1 MKKVYLIS
9 GLFSSLLLLG
19 CSDDNTLD
27 LSLPDNLGTPD
38 EWYYAG
44 GKLGTTSIQ
53 SAYAYRQATPAV
65 DDAGLAVNFQ
75 VGESLFEKDYNTNT
89 SGAFMGLGPV
99 YVRRGCLYCHPSYGH
114 GKRMNRYRADD
125 DGNGY
130 LLVIY
135 DKQTNSYIY
144 SVAGMPQTASVK
156 PFKPQIDETQI
167 NIAWKKYTDEWGNK
181 FDDGETYD
189 LEYPEVTIPYTA
201 YYSPVTVMRNNKAV
215 VLTNDQVA
223 SEIGVRL
230 ESTIGVYGTGLTD
243 AIPDDS
249 ITAQWKKES
258 DYFNSIGKTDALNP
272 AMWNQS
278 TNTWNSYYSNKVQGD
293 GTQYVRRYTYALSR
307 GPLLDGPGA
316 NAIWNITNVTR
327 PDRRYHYLSLDS
339 KIYAQTSMEDP
350 DVQAGF
356 PEYINSIDP
365 NKTHPSWHTEDVKQ
379 NIYNYLTAQDLDV
392 EMTAAQYKNFMIW
405 HRGLA
410 VPAARNTT
418 TDRFKHGYKLF
429 NEIGCTSCHRPS
441 WQTGAD
447 NIQDPNK
454 VFTNADMPRY
464 PYQKIWPYTDFVQH
478 RLFMENDIR
487 TGWCRTTPLWGRGL
501 SQLCT
506 GEGSRLHDCRAR
518 NTMEAIMW
526 HGNAKSDARWTIE
539 KFRKLSKSDRN
550 DIIFFVE
557 SI

>member
-167 NIAWKKYTDEWGNK
+167 NIEWKKYTDEWGNK

-447 NIQDPNK
+447 NIQDPNE

>member
-272 AMWNQS
+272 AMWNQ
-278 TNTWNSYYSNKVQGD
+278 
-293 GTQYVRRYTYALSR
+293 RR
-307 GPLLDGPGA
+307 P
-316 NAIWNITNVTR
+316 
-327 PDRRYHYLSLDS
+327 
-339 KIYAQTSMEDP
+339 
-350 DVQAGF
+350 
-356 PEYINSIDP
+356 
-365 NKTHPSWHTEDVKQ
+365 
-379 NIYNYLTAQDLDV
+379 
-392 EMTAAQYKNFMIW
+392 
-405 HRGLA
+405 
-410 VPAARNTT
+410 
-418 TDRFKHGYKLF
+418 
-429 NEIGCTSCHRPS
+429 
-441 WQTGAD
+441 
-447 NIQDPNK
+447 
-454 VFTNADMPRY
+454 
-464 PYQKIWPYTDFVQH
+464 
-478 RLFMENDIR
+478 
-487 TGWCRTTPLWGRGL
+487 
-501 SQLCT
+501 
-506 GEGSRLHDCRAR
+506 
-518 NTMEAIMW
+518 
-526 HGNAKSDARWTIE
+526 
-539 KFRKLSKSDRN
+539 
-550 DIIFFVE
+550 
-557 SI
+557 